1 MRLQQRR
8 KAGQQKFI
16 RNSTTL
22 CGLGGV
28 NRSHIRRFLNSLV
41 SWSYTASSKLK
52 EKGVEG
58 VAELIFAYRQ
68 RDQLSERRC

>member
-16 RNSTTL
+16 RNSTTF
-22 CGLGGV
+22 GLGDV

-41 SWSYTASSKLK
+41 SWSYTVSSKLK

-58 VAELIFAYRQ
+58 VAELIFTYRQ